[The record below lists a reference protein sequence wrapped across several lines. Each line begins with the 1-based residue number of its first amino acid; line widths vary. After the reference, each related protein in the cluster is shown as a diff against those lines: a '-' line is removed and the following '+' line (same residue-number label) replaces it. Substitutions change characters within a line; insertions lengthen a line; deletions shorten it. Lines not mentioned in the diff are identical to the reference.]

1 MQSDWVAHLILPA
14 GQHLR
19 VTANELTAMPR
30 CGSVAGIEGDAMP
43 RRVTLTRSALAL
55 AIFAI
60 MSANG
65 AGAAEADRAVPS
77 TALRLAQAAEPAPPP
92 RVVRTR
98 PRIEVYPARPTH
110 RECVDGYRE
119 VWRPYWGTTVVMPY
133 MRCWW
138 VRG

>member
-1 MQSDWVAHLILPA
+1 MSGRVILA
-14 GQHLR
+14 VGA
-19 VTANELTAMPR
+19 V
-30 CGSVAGIEGDAMP
+30 
-43 RRVTLTRSALAL
+43 ALAT
-55 AIFAI
+55 FAI
-60 MSANG
+60 VPTSG
-65 AGAAEADRAVPS
+65 ARAAESERQSPA
-77 TALRLAQAAEPAPPP
+77 ALRLAQAAEPAPPP

-98 PRIEVYPARPTH
+98 PRIEVYPARPAH

>member
-1 MQSDWVAHLILPA
+1 
-14 GQHLR
+14 
-19 VTANELTAMPR
+19 MPR
-30 CGSVAGIEGDAMP
+30 S
-43 RRVTLTRSALAL
+43 VTLTRSALVL

-60 MSANG
+60 MSANS
-65 AGAAEADRAVPS
+65 AGAAEADYAAPS
-77 TALRLAQAAEPAPPP
+77 AALRLAQAAEPAPPA

-98 PRIEVYPARPTH
+98 PRIEVYPARPVH

-133 MRCWW
+133 MHCWW

>member
-1 MQSDWVAHLILPA
+1 MPNRLAMIA
-14 GQHLR
+14 GGMALG
-19 VTANELTAMPR
+19 L
-30 CGSVAGIEGDAMP
+30 
-43 RRVTLTRSALAL
+43 LAL
-55 AIFAI
+55 APAGV
-60 MSANG
+60 AN
-65 AGAAEADRAVPS
+65 AAEADRAAS
-77 TALRLAQAAEPAPPP
+77 TGELRLAQAVEPAPPR

>member
-1 MQSDWVAHLILPA
+1 MGHKHHKRMAAAEIDGSAPMRERGRNRGNGMRKRTMLLA
-14 GQHLR
+14 GA
-19 VTANELTAMPR
+19 TALA
-30 CGSVAGIEGDAMP
+30 
-43 RRVTLTRSALAL
+43 AL
-55 AIFAI
+55 AIMPART
-60 MSANG
+60 AN
-65 AGAAEADRAVPS
+65 AAETDRTTSAGE
-77 TALRLAQAAEPAPPP
+77 LRLAQVVPEAPPG

-98 PRIEVYPARPTH
+98 PRIEVYPGRPVH

>member
-1 MQSDWVAHLILPA
+1 
-14 GQHLR
+14 
-19 VTANELTAMPR
+19 
-30 CGSVAGIEGDAMP
+30 MP
-43 RRVTLTRSALAL
+43 RRAIVIAGVMALGMLNSA
-55 AIFAI
+55 
-60 MSANG
+60 SAN
-65 AGAAEADRAVPS
+65 AADSDRAAS
-77 TALRLAQAAEPAPPP
+77 AGEIRLAQALESPPH

-98 PRIEVYPARPTH
+98 PRIEVHPGRLLH